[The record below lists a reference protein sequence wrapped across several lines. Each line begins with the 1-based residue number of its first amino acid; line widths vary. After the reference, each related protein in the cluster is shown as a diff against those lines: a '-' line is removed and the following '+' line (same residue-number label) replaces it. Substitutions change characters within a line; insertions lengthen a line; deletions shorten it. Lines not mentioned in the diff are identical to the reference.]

1 MSYPTSSWRLP
12 QLPFPRQ
19 CEGSKRKALLKL
31 AYGARRKYTQPD
43 HRKLTTGSKPLLWD
57 LIWENTTNN
66 SDAWK
71 CLPTFLM
78 QPQLLEGK
86 DNIIKTDKLKLE
98 MIFKCL
104 PKHTKN
110 FFQMFNVWTFF
121 NVLEIQMF
129 NGNFECFCG
138 SKAQQWWAIFGSHG
152 WNIVQENSYESYIYI
167 ISLHLDSSNH
177 LGTSLIIM
185 F

>member
-1 MSYPTSSWRLP
+1 MWRKQEKGPL
-12 QLPFPRQ
+12 QISLR
-19 CEGSKRKALLKL
+19 CTEEVH
-31 AYGARRKYTQPD
+31 PD
-43 HRKLTTGSKPLLWD
+43 RPLQTNNRIKTTIVGPNMGKKNPK
-57 LIWENTTNN
+57 NN
-66 SDAWK
+66 SDTWK

-86 DNIIKTDKLKLE
+86 NNIIKTDKLKLE

-104 PKHTKN
+104 PKHKKN
-110 FFQMFNVWTFF
+110 FFQMFNVWAFF

-152 WNIVQENSYESYIYI
+152 WNIVQKNSYESHSIWI
-167 ISLHLDSSNH
+167 AVTVSVLL
-177 LGTSLIIM
+177 
-185 F
+185 